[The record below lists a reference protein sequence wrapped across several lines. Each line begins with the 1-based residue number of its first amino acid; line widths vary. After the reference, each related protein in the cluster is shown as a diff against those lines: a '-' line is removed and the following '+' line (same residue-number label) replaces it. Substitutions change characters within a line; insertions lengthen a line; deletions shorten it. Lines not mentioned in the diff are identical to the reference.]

1 MRIRPPFLIS
11 HSKEAETSSAIMA
24 HAEDDRTFFE
34 RERDRLTAE
43 ITAVSRVQSD
53 LEHALSPPRTGF

>member
-1 MRIRPPFLIS
+1 
-11 HSKEAETSSAIMA
+11 MA